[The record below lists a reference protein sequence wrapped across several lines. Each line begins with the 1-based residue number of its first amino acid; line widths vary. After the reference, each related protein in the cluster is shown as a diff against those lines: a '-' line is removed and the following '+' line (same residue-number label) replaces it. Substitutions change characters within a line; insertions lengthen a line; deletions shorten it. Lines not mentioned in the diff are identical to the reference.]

1 MYALDKLLTDEQR
14 CPHFTCI
21 HTSDLPEACDRV
33 HLPGG
38 AASSATG
45 KTSSAGP
52 AAAGGAGP
60 LFGGAD
66 ASNLVVAA
74 PTSTLHIHTS
84 GLVVAAPTAPPVSP
98 HIADINRLAR
108 SHKDVSIMF
117 MDIVGERGGG
127 GFGTG
132 CRHLTCNFPYVC
144 YYLSAPAGFTSMS
157 KQVLPHMM

>member
-1 MYALDKLLTDEQR
+1 MH
-14 CPHFTCI
+14 PHFISTLQI
-21 HTSDLPEACDRV
+21 FPKHVIEFISL
-33 HLPGG
+33 GG
-38 AASSATG
+38 AASSAPG

-60 LFGGAD
+60 LFGRAD

-84 GLVVAAPTAPPVSP
+84 DLVVAAPTAPPVSP

-132 CRHLTCNFPYVC
+132 CRHLTCNFPDVR
-144 YYLSAPAGFTSMS
+144 YYLPLQASPPCPSRYCPT
-157 KQVLPHMM
+157 

>member
-1 MYALDKLLTDEQR
+1 MH
-14 CPHFTCI
+14 PHFISTLQI
-21 HTSDLPEACDRV
+21 FPKHVIEFISL
-33 HLPGG
+33 GG
-38 AASSATG
+38 AASSAPG

-117 MDIVGERGGG
+117 MDIVGEQGRPG
-127 GFGTG
+127 
-132 CRHLTCNFPYVC
+132 RHISHVC
-144 YYLSAPAGFTSMS
+144 SEWWVG
-157 KQVLPHMM
+157 VLPAHTATSPSCSWTLSVSGWD